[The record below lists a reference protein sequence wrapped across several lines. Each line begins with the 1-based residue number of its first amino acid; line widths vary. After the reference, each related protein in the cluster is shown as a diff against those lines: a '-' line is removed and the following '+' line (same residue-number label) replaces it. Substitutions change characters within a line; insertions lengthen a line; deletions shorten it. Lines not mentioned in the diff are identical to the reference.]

1 MTAARQP
8 SNVPAHWM
16 CRLLNIC
23 REKSGNPAATKDL
36 RKVFAAIAEAALFE
50 VNLSMRQSIEA
61 RRKVRGKTYN
71 MRYESIM

>member
-1 MTAARQP
+1 MTVARQP

-23 REKSGNPAATKDL
+23 REKSGNPAATKDR

-50 VNLSMRQSIEA
+50 VNLEA
-61 RRKVRGKTYN
+61 RRESEEAKTYN
-71 MRYESIM
+71 MRYESIR